1 MAEPAGR
8 EARALAL
15 VLRAGQILLE
25 NGAEIFRVQE
35 TMTIMARSL
44 GLTGY
49 HDYVLTNGLF
59 ACADGAGLS
68 SLRNV
73 PQRGTHLGRVEA
85 VNQVS
90 RALAAGQLTL
100 EQAEQQVEAAAALPQ
115 QPGRVQL
122 LASGVGSL
130 CFAFLFGGGPV
141 EALAAAAA
149 GVVLGGFLLGCE
161 RYRLSAM
168 LRRMAGAALTTVV
181 CLLCCRLLPGAD
193 ANAAIIGTLM
203 ILTPGVAMTM
213 GIQDFIRGDYLSGT
227 IRVID
232 ALLIAG
238 SIAGGT
244 GLVLGVYGA
253 LAGVKV

>member
-1 MAEPAGR
+1 MAEPVGR

-73 PQRGTHLGRVEA
+73 PHRGTHLGRVEA

-90 RALAAGQLTL
+90 RALAAGQLSL
-100 EQAEQQVEAAAALPQ
+100 EEAEQQVEAAALPQ
-115 QPGRVQL
+115 QPDRIQL

-168 LRRMAGAALTTVV
+168 LRRMAGAALTTIV

-253 LAGVKV
+253 LSGVKV

>member
-1 MAEPAGR
+1 VAEPVGR

-73 PQRGTHLGRVEA
+73 PHRGTHLGRVEA

-90 RALAAGQLTL
+90 RALAAGQLSL
-100 EQAEQQVEAAAALPQ
+100 EEAEQQVEAAALPQ
-115 QPGRVQL
+115 QPGRIQL

-168 LRRMAGAALTTVV
+168 LRRMAGAALTTIV

-253 LAGVKV
+253 LSGVKV

>member
-1 MAEPAGR
+1 M
-8 EARALAL
+8 
-15 VLRAGQILLE
+15 
-25 NGAEIFRVQE
+25 
-35 TMTIMARSL
+35 
-44 GLTGY
+44 
-49 HDYVLTNGLF
+49 
-59 ACADGAGLS
+59 
-68 SLRNV
+68 
-73 PQRGTHLGRVEA
+73 
-85 VNQVS
+85 
-90 RALAAGQLTL
+90 
-100 EQAEQQVEAAAALPQ
+100 
-115 QPGRVQL
+115 
-122 LASGVGSL
+122 
-130 CFAFLFGGGPV
+130 
-141 EALAAAAA
+141 
-149 GVVLGGFLLGCE
+149 VLGGFLLGCE

>member
-1 MAEPAGR
+1 MAEPVGR

-73 PQRGTHLGRVEA
+73 PHRGTHLGRVEA

-90 RALAAGQLTL
+90 RALAAGQLSL
-100 EQAEQQVEAAAALPQ
+100 EEAEQQVEAAALPQ
-115 QPGRVQL
+115 QPGRIQL

-168 LRRMAGAALTTVV
+168 LRRMAGAALTTIV

-253 LAGVKV
+253 LSGVKV